1 MYTGLSYILAT
12 QICFALFWIF
22 YRSVLARRKTLALN
36 RYFLLTSVVLAFLIP
51 ALSIPVA
58 EQPYSF
64 VFESESQPIET
75 TVLQERTSPTPIY
88 DWEKILLSVLL
99 IGSLVTL
106 SFLIIGIFRLRQV
119 THHATLIQNGKIR
132 IYSLQAPDLAFSL
145 FNRIYL
151 STADRNETALR
162 QIVAHE
168 TAHIRLHHSRDIL
181 LACMLQII
189 FWWNPFV
196 WLWKRSL
203 REVHEFQA
211 DDFVMNNGVDSQQ
224 YITLILNLNGLN
236 VEYPEFANG
245 FCNSLTKKRLTMI
258 TQNRSKR
265 AKYKA
270 LWSLPLIS
278 ALMLCFSFTERSEK
292 TEQTEKAGQIENV
305 RQEKTDTISN
315 TQSPRRQDFDT
326 PPQFPGGQ
334 EALIQWMIDAF
345 KYPKE
350 AQQKE
355 LSGTVLCRFVVK
367 ADGFVD
373 DITIVESPDAILSK
387 VVLETM
393 QKMPKWKPAMKD
405 NKPVDCT
412 FTFPCRFSPKSSI
425 PGNHVKVK
433 QKTIFGYD
441 RKN

>member
-1 MYTGLSYILAT
+1 MYTELSYILTT

-36 RYFLLTSVVLAFLIP
+36 RYFLLLSVVLSFLIP

-64 VFESESQPIET
+64 VFEAESQPIET
-75 TVLQERTSPTPIY
+75 ITLQAEVSSTSTL
-88 DWEKILLSVLL
+88 DWGKALLLIQL
-99 IGSLVTL
+99 IGSMTVL
-106 SFLIIGIFRLRQV
+106 SFLVVGILRLRRI
-119 THHATLIQNGKIR
+119 THRASLIQSGKIR
-132 IYSLQAPDLAFSL
+132 IYSFQTPDLAFSL

-151 STADRNETALR
+151 STSDRDETTLR

-168 TAHIRLHHSRDIL
+168 TAHIHFHHSRDIL
-181 LACMLQII
+181 LTCVLQIL

-211 DDFVMNNGVDSQQ
+211 DDFVLNNGIDSQQ
-224 YITLILNLNGLN
+224 YITLMLNLNGLN

-245 FCNSLTKKRLTMI
+245 FCHSLTKKRLTMM
-258 TQNRSKR
+258 TQNRSKWAR
-265 AKYKA
+265 YRV
-270 LWSLPLIS
+270 LWSLPLIG
-278 ALMLCFSFTERSEK
+278 ALMLCFSFTEQPKTSEATEI
-292 TEQTEKAGQIENV
+292 TEQKE
-305 RQEKTDTISN
+305 TDALSN
-315 TQSPRRQDFDT
+315 TQSPQHQDFDV

-334 EALIQWMIDAF
+334 EALIKWMTDTF

-350 AQQKE
+350 AQKKK
-355 LSGTVLCRFVVK
+355 LSGTVLCRFVIK
-367 ADGFVD
+367 TDGSVD

-393 QKMPKWKPAMKD
+393 QNMPKWKPAMK
-405 NKPVDCT
+405 NNQPVDCT
-412 FTFPCRFSPKSSI
+412 FVFPCRFSQESSI
-425 PGNHVKVK
+425 PYNHVKVK
-433 QKTIFGYD
+433 PKTNIGHD